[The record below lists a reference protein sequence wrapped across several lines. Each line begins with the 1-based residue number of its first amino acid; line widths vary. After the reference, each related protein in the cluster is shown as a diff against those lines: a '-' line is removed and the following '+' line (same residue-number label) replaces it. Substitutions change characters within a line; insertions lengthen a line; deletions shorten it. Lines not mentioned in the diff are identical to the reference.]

1 MEESFR
7 FEPGD
12 ALLVVDVLNDF
23 EHEDGDDLLSSVRER
38 SDAMLA
44 LLSQARDAGIP
55 VVYVNDAAGQWDGDV
70 RTLVARAHDAVRPLA
85 PRPGEA
91 VLLKHRYSGFDHTP
105 LELLL
110 AELHVERLVL
120 SGSATEGCVV
130 QTAIDARERRFKV
143 TIVADACATTDP
155 HLEEIALRYAAE
167 VGGARVASLE
177 PRAPAQRTR

>member
-1 MEESFR
+1 MEEPFR

-23 EHEDGDDLLSSVRER
+23 EHEDGDELLASIRER
-38 SDAMLA
+38 RDAMVA
-44 LLSQARDAGIP
+44 LLSHAREADVP

-70 RTLVARAHDAVRPLA
+70 RTLVARAHDVVQPLA
-85 PRPGEA
+85 PGPGEA

-110 AELHVERLVL
+110 AELRVERLVL
-120 SGSATEGCVV
+120 AGAATEGCVV

-177 PRAPAQRTR
+177 SPAQAQRTR